1 MTTTK
6 ALAKL
11 YKTITGSE
19 ARNSIGRILS
29 DLADNWST
37 STAPSAATKTKAGVV
52 KMAAKV
58 NEAAGT
64 EPTAAEF
71 KALLDALKD
80 AGIMAES

>member
-37 STAPSAATKTKAGVV
+37 ATAPSAATTSKAGVV

-58 NEAAGT
+58 NEAAGSA
-64 EPTAAEF
+64 PTAAEF

-80 AGIMAES
+80 AGIMSES

>member
-11 YKTITGSE
+11 YKTIVGSE
-19 ARNSIGRILS
+19 GRNSAAKILS

-37 STAPSAATKTKAGVV
+37 STAPGAATKTKAGVV

-64 EPTAAEF
+64 EPTSIARRSERCWHH
-71 KALLDALKD
+71 
-80 AGIMAES
+80 G

>member
-1 MTTTK
+1 MSTTK

-37 STAPSAATKTKAGVV
+37 STAPAAATTSKAGVV
-52 KMAAKV
+52 KKAAKV
-58 NEAAGT
+58 NEAAGDN
-64 EPTAAEF
+64 PTAAEF
-71 KALLDALKD
+71 KALLDALKE
-80 AGIMAES
+80 AGIMSSS

>member
-19 ARNSIGRILS
+19 GRNSAAKILS

-37 STAPSAATKTKAGVV
+37 SAGSVPVAPSAAGNYKLTVDASGV
-52 KMAAKV
+52 ASWASI
-58 NEAAGT
+58 T
-64 EPTAAEF
+64 
-71 KALLDALKD
+71 
-80 AGIMAES
+80 

>member
-11 YKTITGSE
+11 YKTIVGSE
-19 ARNSIGRILS
+19 GRNSAAKILS
-29 DLADNWST
+29 DLADNWSE
-37 STAPSAATKTKAGVV
+37 SVSPGEATKTKAGVV

-58 NEAAGT
+58 DEAAGT
-64 EPTAAEF
+64 APTAAEF

-80 AGIMAES
+80 AGIMASS